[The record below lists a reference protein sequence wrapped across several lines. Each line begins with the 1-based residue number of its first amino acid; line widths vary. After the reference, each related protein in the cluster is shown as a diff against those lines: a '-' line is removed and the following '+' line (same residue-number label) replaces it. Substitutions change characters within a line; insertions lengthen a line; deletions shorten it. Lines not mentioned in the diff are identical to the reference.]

1 MSGVT
6 EKKMLDPSI
15 SSIVILGGGTAG
27 CLAALGIRKHLPDIP
42 VTLVRSTKMGVI
54 GVGEGTIWSVVNYL
68 HNFLG
73 LEPSDFYRQVCPSIK
88 LGIHYLWGPRDA
100 FNYTFTPQFT
110 GPTSENSHAVGYYC
124 DDSFEFAN
132 VMSALMAHDKVC
144 LRNPAGEP
152 VLKNGFAY
160 HLENK
165 RFVGFLEATAAK
177 QGVQLL
183 DDIVDDVVLN
193 EGGVQRLMLQSGQEI
208 EGDLFLDCSGFRA
221 ELIGRGLNEPFVDF
235 SDSLF
240 CDRAIFGGWEREPDD
255 IYHPYTTAETMDS
268 GWSWQI
274 EHDHVVNRG
283 YVFCSQFASDTEA
296 EEEFRQ
302 RNPKVKD
309 TKAVKFQPGSRRRV
323 WVKNVVALGNAAGFV
338 EPLEATAI
346 GMICDG
352 VVNLV
357 RAIKSGGST
366 LMPEIRD
373 AYNRN
378 QANSWEIIRDFL
390 ALHYRFN
397 TRRDTP
403 FWQACVADTPLGKA
417 QKYVDYYQA
426 VGPDFSLLKNDLG
439 SDFFD
444 SEGYLSMLVGQDVP
458 YRRQPEIS
466 FAEKHAWKLRVAN
479 LRDMMHDAMDMRE
492 YLEAVRASTVDAQQP
507 MQAMSFSHDG
517 MGELQWH

>member
-1 MSGVT
+1 MSEAT
-6 EKKMLDPSI
+6 EKALLDSSI
-15 SSIVILGGGTAG
+15 TSIVILGGGTAG
-27 CLAALGIRKHLPDIP
+27 CLAALGIRKHLPEIP
-42 VTLVRSTKMGVI
+42 VTLVRSSKMGVI

-68 HNFLG
+68 HNFLEI
-73 LEPSDFYRQVCPSIK
+73 EPAKFHQQVCPSIK
-88 LGIHYLWGPRDA
+88 LGIHYLWGPRAA

-110 GPTSENSHAVGYYC
+110 GPTSESAHATGYYC

-132 VMSALMAHDKVC
+132 LKSALMAHDKVC
-144 LRNPAGEP
+144 LKDPTGQP
-152 VLKNGFAY
+152 VLNNGFAY

-165 RFVGFLEATAAK
+165 KFVAFLEATAAS
-177 QGVQLL
+177 QGVQLV

-193 EGGVQRLMLQSGQEI
+193 ESGIQRLILQSGNTI

-221 ELIGRGLNEPFVDF
+221 ELIGRSLREPFVDF

-240 CDRAIFGGWEREPDD
+240 CDRAIFGGWERELDD
-255 IYHPYTTAETMDS
+255 SYHPYTTAETMDS

-283 YVFCSQFASDTEA
+283 YVFCSQFASDAEA
-296 EEEFRQ
+296 EEEFRR
-302 RNPKVKD
+302 RNPKVKV
-309 TKAVKFQPGSRRRV
+309 TKSVQFKPGVRRRV
-323 WVKNVVALGNAAGFV
+323 WVKNVIALGNAAGFV

-357 RAIKSGGST
+357 RAIKSGGSM

-403 FWQACVADTPLGKA
+403 FWQACVADTPLGQA
-417 QKYVDYYQA
+417 QRYVDYYQA
-426 VGPDFSLLKNDLG
+426 VGPDFSLLGKELG
-439 SDFFD
+439 SNFFD
-444 SEGYLSMLVGQDVP
+444 AEGYLSMLVGQNVP

-466 FAEKHAWKLRVAN
+466 FAQKHAWKLRVAN
-479 LRDMMHDAMDMRE
+479 LRDLMHDAMDMKE
-492 YLEAVRASTVDAQQP
+492 YLDVVRSAPMDAKGP

-517 MGELQWH
+517 VGELRWH